1 MSYRA
6 RDYERK
12 SEIAR
17 EIARARRH
25 ATDRSGASLLQTP
38 GSVSAELHQINVD
51 YESFA
56 SEFQQAMASG
66 FSGVSGVNKEQLE
79 KLFRDDWT
87 PLLAAWRDFF
97 SKNGDGSWWWN
108 YAPEGEEYL
117 RKLKDVRSSA
127 ESAGLHIYTPK
138 PTEIR
143 DQGIL
148 PNLANA
154 MTGTGDP
161 GKSTS
166 VTGALKAAALAAV
179 AIGGTYAVVKIV
191 SKSTNKA

>member
-12 SEIAR
+12 SK
-17 EIARARRH
+17 IARARKH

-66 FSGVSGVNKEQLE
+66 SSGVNKEQLEKLE

-117 RKLKDVRSSA
+117 RKLKDIRSSA
-127 ESAGLHIYTPK
+127 ESAGLHVSTPK

-143 DQGIL
+143 DQGVL
-148 PNLANA
+148 SNLANA

-161 GKSTS
+161 GKSTG
-166 VTGALKAAALAAV
+166 VTGALKAAALAAI

-191 SKSTNKA
+191 SKSTSKG